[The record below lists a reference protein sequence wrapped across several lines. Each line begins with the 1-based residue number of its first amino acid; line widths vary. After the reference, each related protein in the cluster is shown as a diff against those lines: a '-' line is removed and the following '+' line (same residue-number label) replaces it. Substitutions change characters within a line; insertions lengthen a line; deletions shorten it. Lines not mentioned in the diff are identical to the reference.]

1 MTDYEKLGV
10 FYLGRQTDLATGATA
25 DVPLLYD
32 SKDLTTHAVCI
43 GMTGSGKTGLCIGLL
58 EEAAIDGIPAIVIDP
73 KGDIGNILL
82 QFPDFRPEE
91 FRPWINE
98 DDARTAGVSP
108 DDYAKQQAEFWSKGI
123 SDWGQDGERIRRMR
137 AAADFAIYTPGSSA
151 GTPVNILGSF
161 AAPPEAMR
169 GDEDLFRDQISST
182 VTALLGLLGR
192 DADPVKS
199 RDHILLS
206 TIFAEAWTTG
216 RSLDAGALIV
226 AVQKPPFE
234 QIGVLGV
241 DAFYPASE
249 RFELASAINS
259 LFASPN
265 FQPWLKGTS
274 LDIDRILYSESG
286 KPRIAIFT
294 IAHLDDAE
302 RMFFVSLLLGTVLAW
317 TRAQK
322 GTSSLRALVYMDE
335 IFGYFPP
342 TGEPPSKRPLL
353 TLLKQARAFGVGIV
367 LATQNPVDIDYK
379 GLSNTGT
386 WFIGRLQTERDK
398 ARVLEGLEGAS
409 ASAGGGFDRGAMEQ
423 TLASLGKRVFLL
435 HNVHES
441 APVTFKTRWTLSYL
455 RGPLTRQEI
464 RQLASATEGGA
475 ATAAASPSS
484 TAVPAVSGAPAA
496 ASAAPAPVAPSAA
509 RPMVEP
515 DVAEYFLPA
524 APSAAGIAY
533 SPAVLACANVQ
544 FVDAKRGV
552 DTMRTFTH
560 LSAVTDGPV
569 PVDWHEGREAGVAIS
584 DLEREPVDGAT
595 FGALPGLAGKGKSY
609 AKWSKEYVTWLSANA
624 TLDLFC
630 NSALGICSGVG
641 ESERDFRIRLAQ
653 VAREDRDAK
662 VDKLRAKY
670 APKVAVLE
678 ERRRRSEQA
687 LQRQT
692 EQSRASKLDTALSV
706 GGAIFG
712 SLFGSR
718 GSLISR
724 AGTASRSFSRAS
736 RESND
741 VDRANA
747 DLAAVNE
754 QLAELESALQSD
766 IAQLTAVAEATAAE
780 LETVVVKPKKTNIAV
795 QLVALAWEPGS

>member
-1 MTDYEKLGV
+1 MTDYEKLGA
-10 FYLGRQTDLATGATA
+10 FYLGRPVDLQTGESPDT
-25 DVPLLYD
+25 PLLYD

-73 KGDIGNILL
+73 KGDIGNLLL
-82 QFPDFRPEE
+82 QFPDMRPSD

-108 DDYAKQQAEFWSKGI
+108 DDFAKQQAEFWAKGI
-123 SDWGQDGERIRRMR
+123 ADWGQDGERIRRMQ
-137 AAADFAIYTPGSSA
+137 AAAEFAIYTPGSSA

-169 GDEDLFRDQISST
+169 EDEDLFRDQISST

-206 TIFAEAWTTG
+206 TIFADAWTSG
-216 RSLDAGALIV
+216 RNVDAAALIL
-226 AVQKPPFE
+226 AVQKPSFE
-234 QIGVLGV
+234 QVGVLGV
-241 DAFYPASE
+241 DAFYPPDD

-265 FQPWLKGTS
+265 FQPWLKGAS

-342 TGEPPSKRPLL
+342 SAEPPSKRPLL

-379 GLSNTGT
+379 GLSNAGT

-409 ASAGGGFDRGAMEQ
+409 ATAGGGFDRGAMEK

-435 HNVHES
+435 HSVHES

-455 RGPLTRQEI
+455 RGPLTRAEI
-464 RQLASATEGGA
+464 RQLAA
-475 ATAAASPSS
+475 AP
-484 TAVPAVSGAPAA
+484 PAGT
-496 ASAAPAPVAPSAA
+496 SAAPAVTEVASAGAAAGAQAGSPTATGSSRA
-509 RPMVEP
+509 RPMIEP

-524 APSAAGIAY
+524 APSAGGVSYA
-533 SPAVLACANVQ
+533 PCLLACANVQ

-552 DTMRTFTH
+552 DTMRTVTH
-560 LSAVTDGPV
+560 VTAVTDGPV
-569 PVDWHEGREAGVAIS
+569 AVDWHQARESDVSVA
-584 DLEREPVDGAT
+584 DLERTPVEGAS
-595 FGALPGLAGKGKSY
+595 FAALPPIAAKGKSY
-609 AKWSKEYVTWLSANA
+609 PKWSKEYVTWLGANA
-624 TLDLFC
+624 TLDLLC
-630 NSALGICSGVG
+630 SPALGICSNVD
-641 ESERDFRIRLAQ
+641 ESERDFRIRLSQ
-653 VAREDRDAK
+653 IAREDRDAK
-662 VDKLRAKY
+662 VDKLRQKY
-670 APKVAVLE
+670 APKVAQLE
-678 ERRRRSEQA
+678 ERKRRAEQA
-687 LQRQT
+687 VQRQT

-706 GGAIFG
+706 GSAIFG
-712 SLFGSR
+712 SLFGSK
-718 GSLISR
+718 GSLITK

-736 RESND
+736 RESSD

-747 DLAAVNE
+747 DLAAVGE
-754 QLAELESALQSD
+754 QIAELESALQSD
-766 IAQLTAVAEATAAE
+766 IAQLTAVAEAAAE
-780 LETVVVKPKKTNIAV
+780 QLERIVVKPKKTNIAV
-795 QLVALAWEPGS
+795 QLVALAWVSES

>member
-10 FYLGRQTDLATGATA
+10 FYLGRPVDLQTGESPDT
-25 DVPLLYD
+25 PLLYD

-73 KGDIGNILL
+73 KGDIGNLLL
-82 QFPDFRPEE
+82 QFPDMRPSD

-98 DDARTAGVSP
+98 DDARTAGISP
-108 DDYAKQQAEFWSKGI
+108 DDFAKQQAEFWAKGI
-123 SDWGQDGERIRRMR
+123 ADWGQDGERIRRMQ
-137 AAADFAIYTPGSSA
+137 AAAEFAIYTPGSSA

-169 GDEDLFRDQISST
+169 EDEDLFRDQISST

-206 TIFAEAWTTG
+206 TIFADAWTNG
-216 RSLDAGALIV
+216 RGVDAAGLIL

-241 DAFYPASE
+241 DAFYPPDD

-265 FQPWLKGTS
+265 FQPWLKGAS
-274 LDIDRILYSESG
+274 LDIDRILYTESG

-317 TRAQK
+317 TRAQR

-342 TGEPPSKRPLL
+342 SAEPPSKRPLL

-409 ASAGGGFDRGAMEQ
+409 ATAGGGFDRGAMEQ

-435 HNVHES
+435 HSVHES

-464 RQLASATEGGA
+464 RQLASAPSTEISAEPA
-475 ATAAASPSS
+475 ASGVVSAAAAAAPPQATPATS
-484 TAVPAVSGAPAA
+484 TA
-496 ASAAPAPVAPSAA
+496 SAGV

-524 APSAAGIAY
+524 APSAAGVAY
-533 SPAVLACANVQ
+533 GPTVLACANVQ
-544 FVDAKRGV
+544 FVDAKRKV

-560 LSAVTDGPV
+560 VTPITDNPV
-569 PVDWHEGREAGVAIS
+569 PVDWHQARESDVSVA
-584 DLEREPVDGAT
+584 DLERAPVEGAS
-595 FGALPGLAGKGKSY
+595 FAALPAVAGKGKSY
-609 AKWSKEYVTWLSANA
+609 AKWSKEYVTWLGANA
-624 TLDLFC
+624 TLDLLC
-630 NSALGICSGVG
+630 SPALGICSNVG
-641 ESERDFRIRLAQ
+641 ESERDFRIRLSQ
-653 VAREDRDAK
+653 VAREDRDGK
-662 VDKLRAKY
+662 VDKLRQKY
-670 APKVAVLE
+670 APKVAQLE
-678 ERRRRSEQA
+678 ERKRRAEQA

-706 GGAIFG
+706 GSAIFG

-718 GSLISR
+718 GSMITK
-724 AGTASRSFSRAS
+724 AGSASRSFSRAS
-736 RESND
+736 RESSD

-747 DLAAVNE
+747 DLAAVGE
-754 QLAELESALQSD
+754 QMAELESALQSD
-766 IAQLTAVAEATAAE
+766 IVQLTAVAEAAAE
-780 LETVVVKPKKTNIAV
+780 QLETVVVKPKKTNIAV
-795 QLVALAWEPGS
+795 QLVALAWEPAS